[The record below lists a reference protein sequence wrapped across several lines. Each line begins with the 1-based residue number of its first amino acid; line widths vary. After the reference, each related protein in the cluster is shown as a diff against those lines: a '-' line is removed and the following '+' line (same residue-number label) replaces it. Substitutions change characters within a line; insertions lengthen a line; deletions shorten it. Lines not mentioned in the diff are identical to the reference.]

1 MALDGQC
8 AGQRHTYL
16 RRNPHRLPLG
26 ADRGPL
32 PDPVSWGRGGGE
44 VGGSGIG
51 GAGGGIRSRWEARS
65 LVSSP
70 ATKGS
75 RALCRTPQSRP
86 SLTPAPSRRGLSST
100 DFPLGARS
108 LPPSRDPSVLC
119 SLPQRGTWDS
129 KESHRPSLLP
139 PVRRK
144 KVLIRSFPPF
154 ASLTCSFLHSPE
166 SFGQMFEARCWPGHW
181 GQRGAMSL
189 LSGCWGRQARRWI
202 SQGSLVGVG
211 TTEKVCR
218 GAAQG

>member
-1 MALDGQC
+1 MTRLTYDLPVGLLGRMWWQVEKGQ
-8 AGQRHTYL
+8 GGHSE
-16 RRNPHRLPLG
+16 PLG
-26 ADRGPL
+26 GPVACEL
-32 PDPVSWGRGGGE
+32 
-44 VGGSGIG
+44 
-51 GAGGGIRSRWEARS
+51 ACH
-65 LVSSP
+65 
-70 ATKGS
+70 TKGR

-129 KESHRPSLLP
+129 KEGHRPSLLP